1 MPDVPRVTL
10 VGYALL
16 ALVVVAIGVRW
27 MASRPDQSTPAT
39 PASSP
44 PYSGS
49 QSTGPTGRDGLAVSQ
64 AVSTETVHVTGAVK
78 RPGVYHFGADARVQ
92 DAVRRA
98 GGVREGAN
106 TAAVNLAAKLADG
119 QQVVVPERAV
129 VACAAGSAEAAP
141 SGSAPPAASGAP
153 DSSSAPV
160 SLGAA
165 TLEQLDGLPGIGP
178 ATAQKILDWRT
189 QNGGFSSVDDLAQ
202 VPGIGPKK
210 LEALRAQVQP

>member
-16 ALVVVAIGVRW
+16 ALVVLAIGVRW
-27 MASRPDQSTPAT
+27 MAARPAQSTTARP
-39 PASSP
+39 SSGL

-49 QSTGPTGRDGLAVSQ
+49 QRTGSTGGDGLAVSQ
-64 AVSTETVHVTGAVK
+64 ALSSETVHVTGAVK

-98 GGVREGAN
+98 GGAREGAN

-119 QQVVVPERAV
+119 QQIVVPERAV
-129 VACAAGSAEAAP
+129 VACAHGPAGASSGSTPSAASAASAP
-141 SGSAPPAASGAP
+141 SG
-153 DSSSAPV
+153 APV

-165 TLEQLDGLPGIGP
+165 TLEQLDGLPGVGP

-210 LEALRAQVQP
+210 LEALRPQVQP